1 MFKTRRRAQQ
11 FLVEPLGAMNRR
23 GYGYGRAIAPLLSLL
38 LWHLC
43 NCNCRAELNDST
55 LRLHQYRHHMLND
68 TSVWSLAQSVPL
80 RTDKDSLE
88 DVNEAGRHGAHLTL
102 TRSSVIYGLTEVANT
117 SNVNAVCNAQL
128 KHVQRGILNKQ
139 PWAMKV
145 LDASGSKSSGF
156 IFGQN
161 YWLGSRE
168 VCRSVQRPVGITL
181 SRNYERVMHYGLIT
195 QQAPFDMDFRV
206 VYLRHSSPWQVEIK
220 VMSEQILH
228 IGLCLPSSCQSSEI
242 KGLTSDYVTGSFAVN
257 DIFEMQPE
265 VLYIKD
271 LKLRETFYDR
281 LSFKLVVASVLAT
294 CAFMLCAQQLRV
306 GKQLPPEGPE
316 GEGAGLPPVESELW
330 RALHSMLKWHPLQD
344 FVSCYDASSNWQKIF
359 ARRESNSRDIPL
371 LNGLRSVCAIFILIF
386 HVFWYMYFTVANKT
400 VLISYAEQVFFQYVS
415 SAPLLV
421 DVFFTISGFLQTYN
435 FLRNS
440 KQMDAVRQN
449 GLLAN
454 AKLYGKLLFHR
465 YLRLGPLYLIVMGS
479 VDLAFAYIGDTSVYH
494 INERFDEL
502 CTQHWWRNLL
512 FIQNLFDHREMCL
525 NWSWSLAC
533 DMQFFV
539 LANAILFLYA
549 KRPKFAQFAT
559 VGGLLA
565 TIIWSYGIGIS
576 HKFEFSFDSVYATG
590 SLIYISPFVRVLP
603 YIVGSMVA
611 WCLVERRLQ
620 CELSDLQD
628 RGLWHF
634 CLLAFIICIYS
645 TVKRDFGHLITIS
658 LFVLG
663 RVIFSLSVCWMIAGS
678 ARGRGV
684 WWSRLLEAPVF
695 QHVNRLSYAIYLLN
709 PLVIALVYGL
719 TNASTHVDP
728 FMLFVVICGF
738 TMIVYLASVVY
749 SMAFEVPYSNLSS
762 LLLRRPCKP
771 KTT

>member
-1 MFKTRRRAQQ
+1 
-11 FLVEPLGAMNRR
+11 MNRR
-23 GYGYGRAIAPLLSLL
+23 GYGRAIALMLSLL
-38 LWHLC
+38 LC
-43 NCNCRAELNDST
+43 QFCTCQTELNDST
-55 LRLHQYRHHMLND
+55 LRHHQHSHYILNG
-68 TSVWSLAQSVPL
+68 TSIWSLPL
-80 RTDKDSLE
+80 PMPLHTSKDSLE
-88 DVNEAGRHGAHLTL
+88 DVTKAGRHRAHLA
-102 TRSSVIYGLTEVANT
+102 RSSVIYGLTEVANT
-117 SNVNAVCNAQL
+117 SNVNAVCHAQL
-128 KHVQRGILNKQ
+128 KHVQRGILTKQ

-156 IFGQN
+156 VFGQN
-161 YWLGSRE
+161 YWLGSQE
-168 VCRSVQRPVGITL
+168 SCRSVQRPVGVTL
-181 SRNYERVMHYGLIT
+181 SKNYERVMHYGLLT
-195 QQAPFDMDFRV
+195 QQAPFDMDYRV
-206 VYLRHSSPWQVEIK
+206 VYLRHNSPWQIEIK
-220 VMSEQILH
+220 VMSDQIIH
-228 IGLCLPSSCQSSEI
+228 IGLCLPISCQSNEI
-242 KGLTSDYVTGSFAVN
+242 KELTSDYMAGGFADN

-265 VLYIKD
+265 VLYMKD

-306 GKQLPPEGPE
+306 AKQLPPEDQE
-316 GEGAGLPPVESELW
+316 DRVGLAPVESELW
-330 RALHSMLKWHPLQD
+330 RGLHSLLKWHPLQN
-344 FVSCYDASSNWQKIF
+344 FVSCYDVSNNWQKIV
-359 ARRESNSRDIPL
+359 AMRESNSRDIPV
-371 LNGLRSVCAIFILIF
+371 LNGLRSVCAILILVF
-386 HVFWYMYFTVANKT
+386 HVFWYMYFTVQNKT
-400 VLISYAEQVFFQYVS
+400 TLISYAEQAFFQYIS

-435 FLRNS
+435 FIRNT

-512 FIQNLFDHREMCL
+512 FIQNLFDHRDMCL

-549 KRPKFAQFAT
+549 KRPKLAQLVT
-559 VGGLLA
+559 VSGLFA
-565 TIIWSYGIGIS
+565 TIIWSYGIGIN

-603 YIVGSMVA
+603 YIVGSIAA

-620 CELSDLQD
+620 YELSDLQE

-645 TVKRDFGHLITIS
+645 TVKRDLGYLITIS

-663 RVIFSLSVCWMIAGS
+663 RVLFSLCVCWMIAGS

-684 WWSRLLEAPVF
+684 WWSRLLEAPIC

-709 PLVIALVYGL
+709 PLIIALVYGL
-719 TNASTHVDP
+719 TTASTHVDP
-728 FMLFVVICGF
+728 FMLGVVSCGF
-738 TMIVYLASVVY
+738 IMIVYLASIVY

-762 LLLRRPCKP
+762 LLLRRNSKP